1 MCNLLCNITDLQI
14 NFILWVRHTTLSTIR
29 LLRCVLFNVPL
40 YMVCWCVLFN
50 VPLDNLSL
58 IWRLGSVNEK
68 LNFYFT
74 AGEILATADLSQH
87 TVPGYDL
94 FVYVYDGNTLVG
106 PRTLTVIISGK
117 TSLITKKYKNYVVT
131 RLVSHIIKIMV
142 VFCINSGFLCLVFF

>member
-1 MCNLLCNITDLQI
+1 
-14 NFILWVRHTTLSTIR
+14 
-29 LLRCVLFNVPL
+29 
-40 YMVCWCVLFN
+40 MVCWCVLFN

-142 VFCINSGFLCLVFF
+142 VFCINSGFLCLVVFFNYKKQLNKRKRNATISALLYPFSDLNRPLTTCSN